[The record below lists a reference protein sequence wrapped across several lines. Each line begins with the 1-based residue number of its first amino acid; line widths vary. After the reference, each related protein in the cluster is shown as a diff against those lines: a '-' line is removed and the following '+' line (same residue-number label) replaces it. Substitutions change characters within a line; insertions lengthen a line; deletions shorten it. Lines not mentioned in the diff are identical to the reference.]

1 MIVIHPSHI
10 DILHTNTMGL
20 KLQYYASLLIAV
32 ASKFQ
37 TVLAEIPS
45 DSISF
50 PSTVIPQVGDVS
62 LRPKQSNHP
71 TPRVHLDLDR
81 LKIRHS
87 HIDRD
92 LIDFDSSDRNDD
104 LSFDL
109 FDNIHHEPI
118 QNLWKSPMEQ
128 IAPLD
133 SKSHYDPVNIV
144 SEFTHAPTTINN
156 EPQHNHRM
164 KRIDQSLQNNLQ
176 LKTRKTGTTITALLA
191 CNSTVLILAA
201 DTRATDG
208 STVADSNCEKLHQL
222 AKNIWCAGAGTSGD
236 VEAMVRSIKFI
247 FWKRGLLN
255 EVGNLGRTV
264 PYSFSD
270 NEDDVPVACLPAV
283 LHCLR
288 TRLQKTRG
296 QLGVNLLVGGYDT
309 FSERATL
316 AAMHPHGSMDVI
328 TYGALGSGGLA
339 ATGILEGRYPRIG
352 SGECTLEEGIR
363 LAVDAVRAGV
373 ENDLG
378 SGSQVDVCIIA
389 KEGVL
394 YRRAVVKEEVLER
407 IDNRNVWNF
416 VQKIGRYDNGGGVNG
431 FGNIPFAVQS
441 EKVVIDRGVLAEEAR
456 RQWLDRVLETD

>member
-1 MIVIHPSHI
+1 
-10 DILHTNTMGL
+10 MGS
-20 KLQYYASLLIAV
+20 KHNSSLQYYVSLLIAL
-32 ASKFQ
+32 SKVQ
-37 TVLAEIPS
+37 RVLAEIPS

-50 PSTVIPQVGDVS
+50 PSSVVPQDGDVS
-62 LRPKQSNHP
+62 LRPKQLNHP
-71 TPRVHLDLDR
+71 TSCVHLNR
-81 LKIRHS
+81 LQIHHS
-87 HIDRD
+87 FIDRD
-92 LIDFDSSDRNDD
+92 PIDFDSDRNDD
-104 LSFDL
+104 LTFEI
-109 FDNIHHEPI
+109 FDNIHRESIH
-118 QNLWKSPMEQ
+118 NHWKSPLEK
-128 IAPLD
+128 IVPLD
-133 SKSHYDPVNIV
+133 SKSHYDPVNIIP
-144 SEFTHAPTTINN
+144 EFTHSLTTINDG
-156 EPQHNHRM
+156 PRHNHRIE
-164 KRIDQSLQNNLQ
+164 RIDQSVQNNLQ

-236 VEAMVRSIKFI
+236 VEAMVRNIKFM

-255 EVGNLGRTV
+255 EVGNLGRTI
-264 PYSFSD
+264 PYVCLD

-288 TRLQKTRG
+288 TQLQKTRG

-316 AAMHPHGSMDVI
+316 AAIHPHGSMDII

-339 ATGILEGRYPRIG
+339 ATGVLEAKYPRIG
-352 SGECTLEEGIR
+352 SGECTLEDGIR

-394 YRRAVVKEEVLER
+394 YRRAVVKEEVLQW
-407 IDNRNVWNF
+407 IDNRNHLNSVHRL
-416 VQKIGRYDNGGGVNG
+416 GRNDNGGGVNG

-441 EKVVIDRGVLAEEAR
+441 EKVVVDCEVLAEKAK
-456 RQWLDRVLETD
+456 RQWLDRVLKT